1 VLVLPLPQVLEQPL
15 PQVLVLVL
23 VLPLPQQTSML
34 LTLLKK

>member
-23 VLPLPQQTSML
+23 PLPQRMSML
-34 LTLLKK
+34 LTLLEK